1 MAEPWLP
8 YGLRYRIASARPG
21 RAFFHARSSFHV
33 FLVCRAPTGP
43 RAVVV
48 RVIGVAGGCRSRG
61 LVVEAA
67 AHQGSGVLSSMVQA
81 NGLIVLH
88 HDQASVQS
96 GDVVEVM
103 VFEGVV

>member
-1 MAEPWLP
+1 MSELAP
-8 YGLRYRIASARPG
+8 YAARSETSRG
-21 RAFFHARSSFHV
+21 RAIPEATPEGRTEYQRGTVSTAADGTLQV
-33 FLVCRAPTGP
+33 RTTGN
-43 RAVVV
+43 
-48 RVIGVAGGCRSRG
+48 
-61 LVVEAA
+61 
-67 AHQGSGVLSSMVQA
+67 QGSGVLSSMVQG

>member
-21 RAFFHARSSFHV
+21 RAIFHARSSFHV

-48 RVIGVAGGCRSRG
+48 RVIGVAGGDMELPSPFVDG
-61 LVVEAA
+61 VFVIEITESVVDVSSSSPISKTVNLGTNLPRQLE
-67 AHQGSGVLSSMVQA
+67 HVVL
-81 NGLIVLH
+81 
-88 HDQASVQS
+88 
-96 GDVVEVM
+96 
-103 VFEGVV
+103 